1 MAKNEPVFW
10 LQIVDKNGVIAKL
23 PGGGELEAEIID
35 LIANTVIAKGVGFL
49 RTEADVERKIR
60 EGTQEAIMS
69 LKRKTIQL
77 V

>member
-1 MAKNEPVFW
+1 MAKNEPMFW
-10 LQIVDKNGVIAKL
+10 LQIVDKNGVVAKL
-23 PGGGELEAEIID
+23 PGGGALEAEIID
-35 LIANTVIAKGVGFL
+35 LIANTVIAKGVGFMKTQ
-49 RTEADVERKIR
+49 TEVERKIR